1 MKLFKRITTAALA
14 LAVGV
19 TTLGISGCS
28 ETTELD
34 INNPVITIMLPT
46 FAVKSADTDSPVVKA
61 IEEFCAKE
69 MGVDSLKLNIK
80 WAANSNYGEKV
91 TAAMGSNN
99 WPHLMLVTSRTS
111 TIIQNSRAD
120 SFWDLT
126 DLIKETTT
134 NDKGETVY
142 KYPNLAS
149 TDDMINHNISVDGK
163 VYGLYRAREVG
174 RAGVTV
180 RKDWIDKLH
189 AKGALSFGSDHIND
203 MTMAEFEEMLYAFKN
218 NDPDGNGQNDTYGMI
233 VAGADYLSG
242 PLENLAVWNGSPNAW
257 GYNEKSG
264 QIEPSYMFDEYVD
277 TLTLMRKWVAE
288 GVINSNIA
296 TFNSGDWNNP
306 FLQGQ
311 AGVII
316 DVADRARRV
325 AANMQ
330 ELNPEAEVDVFGFV
344 AKSADVEPRTLPTT
358 GYSGY
363 FVLPTASIKT
373 EEERDFMLK
382 FMDVVS
388 STYVANLLNYGI
400 RGESYEESKDGDK
413 KIVTVSPA
421 GTHYAVIDN
430 PDGTHSAIKSTD
442 AARIAEYQ
450 DLNQFGTGYDGPRN
464 DVYLTTYYSTDV
476 AKTVD
481 KVYKYNKLFKVPNF
495 AEAYI
500 SPTYS
505 RHSTQLD
512 AIMSAATT
520 KYVSGAITLD
530 AWKAERDRW
539 FNQGG
544 EKVIKEMNESYNLDE
559 DKLTDETVKEA
570 NHKLQYEQGFTKWLT
585 ADEMAKFAAADVIG
599 D

>member
-14 LAVGV
+14 LALGV

-330 ELNPEAEVDVFGFV
+330 ELNPEAEVDVYGFV

>member
-14 LAVGV
+14 LALGV

>member
-14 LAVGV
+14 LALGV

-46 FAVKSADTDSPVVKA
+46 FAVKSADNDSPVVKA

-111 TIIQNSRAD
+111 TIIQNSRAE

-373 EEERDFMLK
+373 EAERDFMLK

-585 ADEMAKFAAADVIG
+585 ADEMAKFASADVIG